1 MRNTSARPADS
12 IEAIMHTYGNML
24 FRLCL
29 VTLGNASDA
38 EDAVQET
45 LIKYLQKAPEFEDAE
60 HEKAWLITVATN
72 KCKDMLRFKS
82 RHPVVDIDEIKEYTK
97 DASDSGIL
105 DALMTLPDKFRVVLV
120 LYYVEE
126 YSIEQ
131 IARVIGKTT
140 SAVKMRLQK
149 GRRLLREA
157 YRKEYM

>member
-1 MRNTSARPADS
+1 MRNTSVRPADS
-12 IEAIMHTYGNML
+12 IEAMMHTYGNML

-29 VTLGNASDA
+29 ITLGNASDA

-45 LIKYLQKAPEFEDAE
+45 LIKYLQKAPEFKDDE

-72 KCKDMLRFKS
+72 KCRDILRFKN
-82 RHPVVDIDEIKEYTK
+82 RHPVVDMDEIAEFTK
-97 DASDSGIL
+97 NTSDSGIL
-105 DALMTLPDKFRVVLV
+105 DALMTLPDKFRTVLV

-126 YSIEQ
+126 YSTED
-131 IARVIGKTT
+131 IARMIGKTT

-149 GRRLLREA
+149 GRRLLREL

>member
-1 MRNTSARPADS
+1 MDNTSIRPVDRIEEIMDIYADR
-12 IEAIMHTYGNML
+12 L

-45 LIKYLQKAPEFEDAE
+45 MIKYMQNAPAFEDAE
-60 HEKAWLITVATN
+60 HEKAWLITVAAN
-72 KCKDMLRFKS
+72 KCRDILRFRK
-82 RHPVVDIDEIKEYTK
+82 RHPLADMTDTGQFTQGVP
-97 DASDSGIL
+97 DSGIM
-105 DALMTLPDKFRVVLV
+105 DALMALPERFRTVLF

-126 YSIEQ
+126 YTTDD
-131 IARVIGKTT
+131 IARAIGRTS

-149 GRRLLREA
+149 GRRLLREL

>member
-1 MRNTSARPADS
+1 MNHTSVRPADG
-12 IEAIMHTYGNML
+12 IEKTIDTYGNML

-29 VTLGNASDA
+29 ITLGNASDA

-45 LIKYLQKAPEFEDAE
+45 FIRYFQKAPDFEHAE

-72 KCKDMLRFKS
+72 KCRDILRFRN
-82 RHPVVDIDEIKEYTK
+82 RHRFVDIDEITEYTQ
-97 DASDSGIL
+97 DFTDHTIM
-105 DALMTLPDKFRVVLV
+105 DALLRVPDKFRMVLV

-126 YSIEQ
+126 YSIDE
-131 IARVIGKTT
+131 ISKIIGKTS

-157 YRKEYM
+157 YGKECM

>member
-1 MRNTSARPADS
+1 MKNTSVRPTDS
-12 IEAIMHTYGNML
+12 IETIMHTYGNML

-29 VTLGNASDA
+29 ITLGNASDA

-45 LIKYLQKAPEFEDAE
+45 LFKYLQKSPKFENAE

-72 KCKDMLRFKS
+72 KCKDILRFRR
-82 RHPVVDIDEIKEYTK
+82 RHPIVDIDEINEFTK
-97 DASDSGIL
+97 DTSDSGIL
-105 DALMTLPDKFRVVLV
+105 DALMTLPDKFRTVLV

-126 YSIEQ
+126 YKIED
-131 IARVIGKTT
+131 IARIIGKTT

-157 YRKEYM
+157 YQKEYM